1 VDAKALQ
8 TLGLEPVEVG
18 QIDGKPSYKV
28 KIKDLSQTVDVIRG
42 FILEN
47 SENPRLRVLV
57 SKILKPCKSKDF
69 LCYIERIVDYVR
81 QNVKYVDDP
90 QRLELL
96 QSPERTLKLGIG
108 DCDDFTILTG
118 TLLRLAGFPIRIV
131 LGDPN
136 RDGRYEHVYL
146 KAMLPNKTWLTVD
159 PTVENPFK
167 SKNYP
172 EREVKVAE
180 RSSLLSGELIPGT
193 RCLRCPLIPL
203 RPVKTKSSKEK
214 GKMGLLDSLLGK
226 LNNIEIVTPKY
237 HYGLFKKDGTLQVLY
252 TKKPKPQPRPKPAQR
267 PFWSW
272 GRNQNYQESSVVPTL
287 PPPPPVLLI
296 GGALLLGALLLAKR
310 R

>member
-1 VDAKALQ
+1 MNAKTLR

-18 QIDGKPSYKV
+18 RINGRPTYKV

-47 SENPRLRVLV
+47 SHNPRLRVLV

-69 LCYIERIVDYVR
+69 LCYVERIVDYVR
-81 QNVKYVDDP
+81 RHVKYVDDP

-96 QSPERTLKLGIG
+96 QSPERTLKLRIG

-146 KAMLPNKTWLTVD
+146 KVMLPNKTWLTVD
-159 PTVENPFK
+159 PTVELPFK
-167 SKNYP
+167 PKDYP
-172 EREVKVAE
+172 EKEIKVAE
-180 RSSLLSGELIPGT
+180 RSPLLSGELIPGT
-193 RCLRCPLIPL
+193 RCLRCPHLIP
-203 RPVKTKSSKEK
+203 RPVKPSQKPAKEK
-214 GKMGLLDSLLGK
+214 GKMGLLDSILGK
-226 LNNIEIVTPKY
+226 LSNIEVITPKY

-252 TKKPKPQPRPKPAQR
+252 TKKPKQR
-267 PFWSW
+267 PQRPIRPTW
-272 GRNQNYQESSVVPTL
+272 GAPSYQESSVIPKLPSPSPT
-287 PPPPPVLLI
+287 LLI
-296 GGALLLGALLLAKR
+296 GGALLFGALFLAKR